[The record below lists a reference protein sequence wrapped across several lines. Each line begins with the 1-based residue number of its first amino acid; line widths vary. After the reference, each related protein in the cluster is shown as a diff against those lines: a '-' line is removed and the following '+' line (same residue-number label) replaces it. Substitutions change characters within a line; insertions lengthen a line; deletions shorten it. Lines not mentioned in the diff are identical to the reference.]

1 MNDKTFMVLTALG
14 MFLVGIVAYQWGYA
28 DGKRKERDYIEEL
41 LEAYREYYAATIPIL
56 LDTHKAGKQNG

>member
-1 MNDKTFMVLTALG
+1 MVITALC
-14 MFLVGIVAYQWGYA
+14 MLLVGIVAYQWGYA

-56 LDTHKAGKQNG
+56 LDTHKAGEQE

>member
-1 MNDKTFMVLTALG
+1 MSIG
-14 MFLVGIVAYQWGYA
+14 AYQWGYA

-56 LDTHKAGKQNG
+56 SDTHKAGEQE